1 MSLPDVEYRG
11 NIWQRTFD
19 FLSRYLNFYR
29 IHIIFFTFTPLIF
42 SGIFYASNGANHI
55 AYIDALFNCVSAMTV
70 CGLATV
76 DLSGLTAWQQVLL
89 FIQMGTDG
97 RRRWSSRGSWY
108 TQGGTIHSKL
118 APGTQSDLCLPHGA
132 RDDRRRVFTV
142 RCENLVRAAARKVAQ
157 NSPGEEVEAPASWAS
172 RFTTFM
178 RRGSAL
184 TTIQEKNEDDVP
196 GSLSRGTT
204 VKDKKGANGEA
215 RRLRPDM
222 IRRMDDAPKLVN
234 PSGWISE
241 GRSDPLKVV
250 AVEPKENDNP
260 ESQEH
265 TRQLAFAD
273 EVKKAPESEESSGQS
288 TGEERMSVRK
298 TRRLSDPGTRSR
310 RPSPAAR
317 DYAFQKFP
325 TFNDASISRPPS
337 PPERPSAI
345 PRTQTIEFAL
355 SPRGHPTRPD
365 RGRYSSYQPD
375 TNFRRGPMETVES
388 DRPGSARASAQF
400 PYSGTY
406 QSARS
411 QPARH
416 SESGTFGG
424 FPWPHEIASRLMDRF
439 FPRLRRQ
446 LSRTVTMPR
455 TMTLASQYA
464 PSSTGARMVPYIS
477 FDAVVGRNSA
487 FHSLTNDQL
496 EELGGIEY
504 RALSALL
511 WIVAG
516 YHILTQLAALTVI
529 GPYIAASAKW
539 KAVLKTPMQHRDISP
554 GWFSF
559 FQVVSAYTNTG
570 TSLCDESMVPFQK
583 AYPMILF
590 MIFLIL
596 AGNTAFP
603 IFLRFYIW
611 IISKCVPTRSRL
623 HETLRFLLDHPRRC
637 FIYLFPSHQ
646 TWFLFTILIML
657 NGTDWVSFLVLDI
670 GTPTIEQLPTGV
682 RVIDGLLQAAAV
694 RAAGFATVS
703 LSALAP
709 AVKVLYVI
717 MMYISVYPIA
727 MSVRSTNVYEEKSLG
742 IYDDEDGEDAG
753 EDKFS
758 TSGGRITVWSRYLA
772 MHARKQLAF
781 DMWWLCL
788 ALLLVCIV
796 ERGNINNPN
805 NFSWFTIFNIIFEL
819 VSAYGTVGLSLGVPY
834 ANYSFSGAFSPL
846 SKLIVCIVMLR
857 GRHRGLPVAID
868 RAVILPFEYR
878 NQDDDHSPS
887 TFRRRRTGSMRF
899 PTTTSN
905 ATNGNAGAGV
915 STSTPI
921 TEHPT
926 RRRSSLWTKSQH
938 ENDDP
943 LTSQHPSPFPSTVH
957 DPRHLD
963 TLTS

>member
-1 MSLPDVEYRG
+1 MSLPDVESRG
-11 NIWQRTFD
+11 NIWQRTLD
-19 FLSRYLNFYR
+19 FLETHLNFYR

-76 DLSGLTAWQQVLL
+76 DLSGLTPWQQVLL
-89 FIQMGTDG
+89 FIQMCLGNPVVV
-97 RRRWSSRGSWY
+97 SWVVVY
-108 TQGGTIHSKL
+108 T
-118 APGTQSDLCLPHGA
+118 
-132 RDDRRRVFTV
+132 RRRVFTV

-157 NSPGEEVEAPASWAS
+157 NNPGEAVEAPASWTS
-172 RFTTFM
+172 RFATLL

-184 TTIQEKNEDDVP
+184 TTIQEKNEDDTP

-204 VKDKKGANGEA
+204 VRDKKGANGDA

-250 AVEPKENDNP
+250 AVEPTENDSP
-260 ESQEH
+260 DAQEH

-288 TGEERMSVRK
+288 TGEERLSARQI
-298 TRRLSDPGTRSR
+298 RRLSDPGTRSR
-310 RPSPAAR
+310 RPSPTAR

-337 PPERPSAI
+337 PERPSAI

-355 SPRGHPTRPD
+355 SPRGRPPRPSD

-375 TNFRRGPMETVES
+375 TGFRRGTMETVDS
-388 DRPGSARASAQF
+388 DRPGSARPSAQF

-406 QSARS
+406 QSGRS
-411 QPARH
+411 QPARR
-416 SESGTFGG
+416 SEPDTFGG

-455 TMTLASQYA
+455 TMTFASQYA

-516 YHILTQLAALTVI
+516 YHILTQLAAFTVI

-539 KAVLKTPMQHRDISP
+539 KNVLKPPMQHRDISP

-570 TSLCDESMVPFQK
+570 TSLCDESMVPFQE
-583 AYPMILF
+583 AYPMIVF

-611 IISKCVPTRSRL
+611 IISKCVPVRSRL

-646 TWFLFTILIML
+646 TWFLFTVLLML

-670 GTPTIEQLPTGV
+670 GTPTIEALPTGV

-694 RAAGFATVS
+694 RAAGFATVT

-742 IYDDEDGEDAG
+742 IYENEDEEEGGED
-753 EDKFS
+753 EFS

-788 ALLLVCIV
+788 GLLLVCIV
-796 ERGNINNPN
+796 ERGNINNPD
-805 NFSWFTIFNIIFEL
+805 NFSWFTIFNVVFEL

-887 TFRRRRTGSMRF
+887 TFRRRRTASMRF
-899 PTTTSN
+899 PTTMSN

-915 STSTPI
+915 STSTPV
-921 TEHPT
+921 TEQPA

-938 ENDDP
+938 ENDDAV
-943 LTSQHPSPFPSTVH
+943 TS
-957 DPRHLD
+957 
-963 TLTS
+963 